1 MKNFILVDESD
12 NFDMFLD
19 DKIIKKYISTKIS
32 WHHHLLVQLKDNTT
46 EDVISYILLKY
57 GDNVKNVESI
67 IPCRKPVMY
76 VDYLPKEENKFTK
89 YIYENQRNFK
99 RR

>member
-1 MKNFILVDESD
+1 MKNFILVDESN
-12 NFDMFLD
+12 NFDTFLD
-19 DKIIKKYISTKIS
+19 DSVIRKYISSKIS
-32 WHHHLLVQLKDNTT
+32 WEQHLLVQLKDNTS

-57 GDNVKNVESI
+57 GDNIKNVESI

-89 YIYENQRNFK
+89 YIYENQRTSK
-99 RR
+99 RK